1 MRIFDRNRVSNIT
14 ASVTILFTLYAVVFQ
29 AVPLESL
36 AILTG
41 ISGFSAK
48 HLFDSVNQQTEDY
61 E

>member
-1 MRIFDRNRVSNIT
+1 MKIFDRNRVSNIT
-14 ASVTILFTLYAVVFQ
+14 ASATILFTLYAVVFQ
-29 AVPLESL
+29 AVPTESL

-48 HLFDSVNQQTEDY
+48 HLFDSVNNKKE